1 MFARKSV
8 LLTCVISSIFTLNSC
23 ANSPASKT
31 WEDSLAADPQ
41 LPQDSS
47 SVQPNQPAQP
57 TSFPTSSPISNIPD
71 TSSVSPS
78 PFVNPSANPIELP
91 VAFPQQK
98 IPLYNNASLISV
110 EDNGQKTR
118 WQSTDPINAIENFYT
133 QHFTNNNW
141 QINNTPN
148 DQGNSNLLAQ
158 RNNLQVEIG
167 FLPPQTAGGPN
178 EFSISYLRTDQNNP
192 DINRNQNINN
202 NPGNEQVTVN
212 PNSNLTPNSN
222 SNPNSTFLPNPNP
235 TINPINPPI
244 IFNNTPAPPLT
255 DVPVALN
262 QYVADWL
269 KLGIFESANLA
280 GENPDMKVFE
290 PMKNITRREFT
301 RWLFQTH
308 NQLYADNLA
317 KQIRLASADDRPVF
331 QDIPTTDPD
340 YGIIQG
346 LAEAGLIPSPLSGD
360 LTKVLFKPDNL
371 LSRQDLILWKV
382 PLDIRQQL
390 PKATIEA
397 VKETWGFQDTSKI
410 SGDALRAILVDYSN
424 GDLSN
429 IRRVYGYTT
438 IFQPDRSVTRA
449 EAAATLW
456 YFGFQTNGVSV
467 PEALQRKSRQP
478 ASASPE
484 PITSSPN

>member
-1 MFARKSV
+1 MEKIVMFARK
-8 LLTCVISSIFTLNSC
+8 LIIFTWIISSILTLNSC

-41 LPQDSS
+41 LPQDSNS
-47 SVQPNQPAQP
+47 LQPDQTAQP
-57 TSFPTSSPISNIPD
+57 TISPTPSFISNIPD
-71 TSSVSPS
+71 NISTSPTPS
-78 PFVNPSANPIELP
+78 PVVTNNPIELP
-91 VAFPQQK
+91 AEFPQQK
-98 IPLYNNASLISV
+98 IPLYSNANLIGVENNGLT
-110 EDNGQKTR
+110 TR
-118 WQSTDPINAIENFYT
+118 WQSTDPINMIETFYT

-141 QINNTPN
+141 QLTTNPNN
-148 DQGNSNLLAQ
+148 QGNNNLLAQ

-167 FLPPQTAGGPN
+167 FAPPQTAGGAN
-178 EFSISYLRTDQNNP
+178 EFIINYLRTDNNNP
-192 DINRNQNINN
+192 DNNNPNINN
-202 NPGNEQVTVN
+202 QNNNQNNNPVNDPVTVN
-212 PNSNLTPNSN
+212 PTV
-222 SNPNSTFLPNPNP
+222 NP
-235 TINPINPPI
+235 TINPINPPVI
-244 IFNNTPAPPLT
+244 LNNTPAPTLA
-255 DVPVALN
+255 DVPNALN

-269 KLGIFESANLA
+269 KLGILNQPNLV
-280 GENPDMKVFE
+280 GDNPDMQVFQ

-317 KQIRLASADDRPVF
+317 KQIRLASADDKPIF

-397 VKETWGFQDTSKI
+397 VKETWGFQDASKI
-410 SGDALRAILVDYSN
+410 SGDALRAILVDYNN

-438 IFQPDRSVTRA
+438 IFQPDRPVTRA

-467 PEALQRKSRQP
+467 PEALQRKAVQP
-478 ASASPE
+478 ANSSTANSPT
-484 PITSSPN
+484 PLVSSPSTN

>member
-8 LLTCVISSIFTLNSC
+8 ILTCVISSILTLNSC

-47 SVQPNQPAQP
+47 PAQPDQPAQP
-57 TSFPTSSPISNIPD
+57 TSFPEPSPISNIPA
-71 TSSVSPS
+71 SPS
-78 PFVNPSANPIELP
+78 PSLTPAANPSANPIELP
-91 VAFPQQK
+91 AEFPQQK
-98 IPLYNNASLISV
+98 IPLYNNASLVSV
-110 EDNGQKTR
+110 ENNGQKTR

-141 QINNTPN
+141 QINNNPN
-148 DQGNSNLLAQ
+148 DQGNNNLLAQ

-178 EFSISYLRTDQNNP
+178 EFSISYLRTDQNNQ
-192 DINRNQNINN
+192 DINSNQNINN
-202 NPGNEQVTVN
+202 NLGNDQVTVSPN
-212 PNSNLTPNSN
+212 PNFIPNSTPNSTLTPN
-222 SNPNSTFLPNPNP
+222 PNQ
-235 TINPINPPI
+235 TINPINPAVVL
-244 IFNNTPAPPLT
+244 NSTPAPALA
-255 DVPVALN
+255 DVPPALN
-262 QYVADWL
+262 QYVSDWL
-269 KLGIFESANLA
+269 KLGILDQANLA

-317 KQIRLASADDRPVF
+317 KQIRLASADDKPIF

-360 LTKVLFKPDNL
+360 LTKVLFKPDTL

-397 VKETWGFQDTSKI
+397 VKETWGFQDASKI
-410 SGDALRAILVDYSN
+410 NSDTLRAILVDYNN

-438 IFQPDRSVTRA
+438 IFQPDRPVTKA

-456 YFGFQTNGVSV
+456 YFGFQTNGVSA
-467 PEALQRKSRQP
+467 PEALQRKLVQ
-478 ASASPE
+478 SPTSPPTE
-484 PITSSPN
+484 PITSPSTN

>member
-1 MFARKSV
+1 MFARKSIIF
-8 LLTCVISSIFTLNSC
+8 TCIISSILTLNSC

-41 LPQDSS
+41 LPQDSN
-47 SVQPNQPAQP
+47 SVQPDQPGQP
-57 TSFPTSSPISNIPD
+57 TISPTPSPISNIPD
-71 TSSVSPS
+71 TPSPS
-78 PFVNPSANPIELP
+78 ANPSVNPIELP
-91 VAFPQQK
+91 AEFPQQK
-98 IPLYNNASLISV
+98 IPLYNNANLIGV
-110 EDNGQKTR
+110 ENNGLTTR
-118 WQSTDPINAIENFYT
+118 WQSTDPINAIETFYT

-141 QINNTPN
+141 QLTSNPNN
-148 DQGNSNLLAQ
+148 QGNNNLLAQ
-158 RNNLQVEIG
+158 RNNLQVEIA
-167 FLPPQTAGGPN
+167 FNPPQTAGGAN
-178 EFSISYLRTDQNNP
+178 EFMISYLRTDQNNP
-192 DINRNQNINN
+192 DINNNPNNNNQTNNQNN
-202 NPGNEQVTVN
+202 NPVNDPVTVN
-212 PNSNLTPNSN
+212 PTV
-222 SNPNSTFLPNPNP
+222 NP
-235 TINPINPPI
+235 TINPINPPVI
-244 IFNNTPAPPLT
+244 LNNTPAPSLAE
-255 DVPVALN
+255 VPPALN

-269 KLGIFESANLA
+269 KLGILNQPNLV
-280 GENPDMKVFE
+280 GDNPDMQVFQ

-317 KQIRLASADDRPVF
+317 KQIRLASADDQPIF

-397 VKETWGFQDTSKI
+397 VKETWGFQDASKI
-410 SGDALRAILVDYSN
+410 SGDALRAILVDYNN

-438 IFQPDRSVTRA
+438 IFQPDRPVTRA

-467 PEALQRKSRQP
+467 PEALQRKAVQP
-478 ASASPE
+478 S
-484 PITSSPN
+484 SSPTPLVTAPTSN